1 MSVTLVIMVTFRG
14 VRILSLENR
23 RYLSNYGNFSD
34 MTLKIYY
41 DTLKYGSNGGNLGN
55 YGNLPRSRN
64 FKLGKIVV
72 I

>member
-23 RYLSNYGNFSD
+23 RYLSNYGNVGNLSD

-41 DTLKYGSNGGNLGN
+41 DILK
-55 YGNLPRSRN
+55 
-64 FKLGKIVV
+64 ICQ
-72 I
+72 